1 MLKLGRVLGGVAVSC
16 QTKACREGALL
27 TVIPAFKQTREFYSY
42 PGRETAVGEGAKLG
56 LKVGGFKGE
65 TSAQALE
72 PVTEPASATH
82 RFLVKHTLA
91 CLSS

>member
-27 TVIPAFKQTREFYSY
+27 TVTPAFKQTREFYSY

-56 LKVGGFKGE
+56 LKVG
-65 TSAQALE
+65 ALK
-72 PVTEPASATH
+72 
-82 RFLVKHTLA
+82 VKPQLR
-91 CLSS
+91 LWNP